1 MHLNK
6 EASITMKNSFQENN
20 FLMYFN
26 VNLRIKLDKIMLDFL
41 IQFLGSIE
49 IQHTEK
55 VQN

>member
-41 IQFLGSIE
+41 MQFLGSIE